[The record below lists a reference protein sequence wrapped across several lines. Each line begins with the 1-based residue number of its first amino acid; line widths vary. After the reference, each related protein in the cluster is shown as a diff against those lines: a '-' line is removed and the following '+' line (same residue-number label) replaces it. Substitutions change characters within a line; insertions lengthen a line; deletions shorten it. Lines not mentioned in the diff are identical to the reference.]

1 MYKLFLI
8 YFFISFSLFSQNTT
22 TSQYIL
28 KFKDLAMEEMYK
40 YNIPASI
47 TLSQSVI
54 ESNFG
59 KSKLAKYGNNFFGIK
74 CHGWR
79 GFKNEKNKM
88 QSNKQMFNKNQNKK
102 FFTNRFEV
110 YFDDDKENECFRK
123 YKKIKH
129 SFRDHS
135 FFLSKR
141 GRYSFLFELDILD
154 YESWAKGLKTAGYA
168 TDKNY
173 STKLI
178 DIIENYNLSLYDDE
192 VVKKQKYDQEL
203 FPKKL
208 TFLYEGV
215 FGLPSFIGLGVL
227 YGCDKYGQL
236 GFNLQVTP
244 FFIFNSYSYSLF
256 LETRINKILGL
267 GFKRGF
273 SGINVIGSSGFD
285 SGYENYF
292 FNAPYINF
300 KVGKIKHDYNKYS
313 YLLFRLG
320 FYNLEIDNQQD
331 INVPF
336 IEFVYRL
343 GFKKTNRH
351 LLF

>member
-8 YFFISFSLFSQNTT
+8 YFFISFSLFSQNAT
-22 TSQYIL
+22 TSQYIF

-47 TLSQSVI
+47 TLSQSII

-59 KSKLAKYGNNFFGIK
+59 KSKLAKDGNNFFGIK
-74 CHGWR
+74 CHGWI

-88 QSNKQMFNKNQNKK
+88 QSKKKIFNKNQNKK

-141 GRYSFLFELDILD
+141 GRYSFLFELDVLD

-168 TDKNY
+168 TDENY

-178 DIIENYNLSLYDDE
+178 EIIENYNLSLYDEE
-192 VVKKQKYDQEL
+192 VV
-203 FPKKL
+203 
-208 TFLYEGV
+208 
-215 FGLPSFIGLGVL
+215 
-227 YGCDKYGQL
+227 
-236 GFNLQVTP
+236 
-244 FFIFNSYSYSLF
+244 
-256 LETRINKILGL
+256 
-267 GFKRGF
+267 
-273 SGINVIGSSGFD
+273 
-285 SGYENYF
+285 
-292 FNAPYINF
+292 
-300 KVGKIKHDYNKYS
+300 
-313 YLLFRLG
+313 
-320 FYNLEIDNQQD
+320 
-331 INVPF
+331 
-336 IEFVYRL
+336 
-343 GFKKTNRH
+343 
-351 LLF
+351 